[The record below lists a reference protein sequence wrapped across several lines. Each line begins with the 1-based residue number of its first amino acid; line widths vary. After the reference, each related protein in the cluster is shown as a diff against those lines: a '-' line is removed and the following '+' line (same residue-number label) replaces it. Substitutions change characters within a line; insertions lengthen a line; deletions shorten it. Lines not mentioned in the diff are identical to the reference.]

1 MFQTCG
7 LYYGTPVKIEQE
19 EDAPTIGETEKQPS
33 TSQSHGDHSC
43 SVQDTTSAAT
53 EGDGPAVYTI
63 GETEEPAVC
72 KIEVEET
79 KLEQDTTS
87 AETEGDSFKVR
98 TLTPLQRRSLT

>member
-19 EDAPTIGETEKQPS
+19 EDAPTIGETEEQPS

-43 SVQDTTSAAT
+43 SVQDTTSAET

-79 KLEQDTTS
+79 KLEQ
-87 AETEGDSFKVR
+87 EQVIIYKY
-98 TLTPLQRRSLT
+98 QRLYHVIF